1 MTIHIENLEF
11 ATIIGILDFERLTPQ
26 KVRLQCR
33 IDYQYTHNA
42 YVDYAYVSK
51 AIIECMQK
59 EQFELIETALDTLS
73 ELLKKSFPSIEKLF
87 LRIDKPDILQN
98 CTVGVSMEYSY
109 DTI

>member
-11 ATIIGILDFERLTPQ
+11 HTIIGILDFERVTPQ

-33 IDYQYTHNA
+33 IDYPYTLDTFI
-42 YVDYAYVSK
+42 DYARVSEN
-51 AIIECMQK
+51 IIECMQTEK
-59 EQFELIETALDTLS
+59 FELIETALDTLS
-73 ELLKKSFPSIEKLF
+73 HQLKRHFPSIEKLF
-87 LRIDKPDILQN
+87 LKIDKPDILPN

>member
-1 MTIHIENLEF
+1 MTIHIENLDF
-11 ATIIGILDFERLTPQ
+11 NTIIGILDFERITPQ

-42 YVDYAYVSK
+42 YIDYADVSK

-59 EQFELIETALDTLS
+59 EQFALIETALDTLS
-73 ELLKKSFPSIEKLF
+73 EVLKKSFPSIEKLF

-98 CTVGVSMEYSY
+98 CIVGVSMEYSY
-109 DTI
+109 DKI